1 METQILLRGLS
12 VLPTFGLRRIVAAL
26 DLSLTQSGDIAPQ
39 SKGLRNRGLVIV
51 YRSFKLRGAMK
62 LDLHTHY
69 YPEVFFQMIRDTP
82 SDFSFSKDPT
92 GRTIIT
98 HRGARFFGIT
108 PPMTDPAKR
117 LEDMDRVGIDVEV
130 ISLSTPNI
138 FFADEN
144 RQPEVARILNDAYA
158 ELIARHPN
166 RFKGF
171 ASIPM
176 DSPDAALSEL
186 HRAVDDL
193 KMNGVVLLSNIR
205 GRALTDSVYRPFF
218 EEANRMKL
226 CIFLHP
232 MIPVYSEPYKEY
244 VLGPLVGFPFDTT
257 LAVARM
263 CFAGMLRELPDI
275 RWIIGHLGGAIPYL
289 MERLDNGYRD
299 FAECRVNIDELPS
312 FYLKRL
318 YYDTVTFS
326 SYNLRLARDLV
337 GVDHMVMGSD
347 YPHLLG
353 SIERSVSSI
362 QDLAIPEHEKQKI
375 FSGTALS
382 ILNNV

>member
-1 METQILLRGLS
+1 
-12 VLPTFGLRRIVAAL
+12 
-26 DLSLTQSGDIAPQ
+26 
-39 SKGLRNRGLVIV
+39 
-51 YRSFKLRGAMK
+51 MK
-62 LDLHTHY
+62 FDLHTHY

-82 SDFSFSKDPT
+82 SEFSFDKDPT

-117 LEDMDRVGIDVEV
+117 LEDMDRVGIDIEV

-138 FFADEN
+138 FFADAQ

-158 ELIARHPN
+158 ELIAAHPK

-176 DSPDAALSEL
+176 DNPDAALREL
-186 HRAVDDL
+186 HRAIDEL
-193 KMNGVVLLSNIR
+193 KLNGVVLLSNIQ
-205 GRALTDSVYRPFF
+205 GRALTSPEYRPFF
-218 EEANRMKL
+218 EEADRMQL

-232 MIPVYSEPYKEY
+232 MIPVYSEPFKEY

-263 CFAGMLRELPDI
+263 CFAGMLRELPNI
-275 RWIIGHLGGAIPYL
+275 RWVIGHLGGAIPYL

-312 FYLKRL
+312 VYLKRL

-326 SYNLRLARDLV
+326 SYNLRMVRDLV

-362 QDLAIPEHEKQKI
+362 EDLPMPEHEKQKI
-375 FSGTALS
+375 FSGTAMT

>member
-1 METQILLRGLS
+1 
-12 VLPTFGLRRIVAAL
+12 
-26 DLSLTQSGDIAPQ
+26 
-39 SKGLRNRGLVIV
+39 
-51 YRSFKLRGAMK
+51 MK

-82 SDFSFSKDPT
+82 SEFSFDKDPT

-98 HRGARFFGIT
+98 HRGTRFFGIT

-138 FFADEN
+138 FFADEI
-144 RQPEVARILNDAYA
+144 RQPETARILNDAYA
-158 ELIARHPN
+158 ELIAEHPN

-176 DSPDAALSEL
+176 DDPDAALSEL
-186 HRAVDDL
+186 HRAIDEL
-193 KMNGVVLLSNIR
+193 KMSGVVLLSNIR
-205 GRALTDSVYRPFF
+205 GRALTGPEYRPFF

-232 MIPVYSEPYKEY
+232 MIPLNSEPYREY
-244 VLGPLVGFPFDTT
+244 VLGPLVGFPLDTT

-263 CFAGMLRELPDI
+263 CFAGMLREFPDI
-275 RWIIGHLGGAIPYL
+275 RWVIGHLGGAIPYL

-299 FAECRVNIDELPS
+299 FAECRVHIDELPS
-312 FYLKRL
+312 AYLKRL

-362 QDLAIPEHEKQKI
+362 EDLAIPEDEKQRI

>member
-1 METQILLRGLS
+1 
-12 VLPTFGLRRIVAAL
+12 
-26 DLSLTQSGDIAPQ
+26 
-39 SKGLRNRGLVIV
+39 
-51 YRSFKLRGAMK
+51 MK

-69 YPEVFFQMIRDTP
+69 YPDIFFQMLRDIP
-82 SDFSFSKDPT
+82 SEFSFAKDPT

-98 HRGARFFGIT
+98 HRGARFFGVT
-108 PPMTDPAKR
+108 PPMSDPDKR
-117 LEDMDRVGIDVEV
+117 LQDMDRVGIDVEV

-138 FFADEN
+138 FFAGES
-144 RQPEVARILNDAYA
+144 RQPEVARMLNDAYA
-158 ELIARHPN
+158 ELIARHPD

-176 DSPDAALSEL
+176 DAPDQALDEL
-186 HRAVDDL
+186 HRAIDQL
-193 KMNGVVLLSNIR
+193 KLNGVVLLSNIR
-205 GRALTDSVYRPFF
+205 GRALTSPIYRPFF
-218 EEANRMKL
+218 EEADRMNL

-232 MIPVYSEPYKEY
+232 MLPANPEPYTEY

-263 CFAGMLRELPDI
+263 CFDGMLRDLPNI
-275 RWIIGHLGGAIPYL
+275 RWIVGHLGGAIPYL
-289 MERLDNGYRD
+289 MERLDSGYRD
-299 FAECRVNIDELPS
+299 FAECRVKIDQPPS
-312 FYLKRL
+312 TYLKKL

-326 SYNLRLARDLV
+326 SFNLRMVRDLV

-362 QDLAIPEHEKQKI
+362 QDLLIPEYEKQRI
-375 FSGTALS
+375 FSETALS

>member
-1 METQILLRGLS
+1 
-12 VLPTFGLRRIVAAL
+12 
-26 DLSLTQSGDIAPQ
+26 
-39 SKGLRNRGLVIV
+39 
-51 YRSFKLRGAMK
+51 MK
-62 LDLHTHY
+62 IDVHTHY
-69 YPEVFFQMIRDTP
+69 YPEVFFKLLRDIP
-82 SDFSFSKDPT
+82 SEFSFATDPT

-98 HRGARFFGIT
+98 HHGARFFGVT
-108 PPMTDPAKR
+108 PPMSDPQKR

-130 ISLSTPNI
+130 ISISTPNI
-138 FFADEN
+138 FFADET

-158 ELIARHPN
+158 DLIARHPA

-176 DSPDAALSEL
+176 DSPDAAIAEL
-186 HRAVDDL
+186 HRAIHEL
-193 KMNGVVLLSNIR
+193 KLNGVVLLSNIK
-205 GRALTDSVYRPFF
+205 GRALTSPTYRPFF
-218 EEANRMKL
+218 EEANRLNL

-232 MIPVYSEPYKEY
+232 MLPPNPEPFTEY

-263 CFAGMLRELPDI
+263 CFDGMLRELPNI
-275 RWIIGHLGGAIPYL
+275 RWIIGHLGGAVPYL
-289 MERLDNGYRD
+289 MERLDSGYRD
-299 FAECRVNIDELPS
+299 FAECRVNIDQPPS
-312 FYLKRL
+312 TYLKKL

-326 SYNLRLARDLV
+326 PHNLLLARDLV

-362 QDLAIPEHEKQKI
+362 EDQAISEHEKQKI
-375 FSGTALS
+375 FSGNVLG
-382 ILNNV
+382 ILNSV

>member
-1 METQILLRGLS
+1 MKI
-12 VLPTFGLRRIVAAL
+12 
-26 DLSLTQSGDIAPQ
+26 DI
-39 SKGLRNRGLVIV
+39 
-51 YRSFKLRGAMK
+51 
-62 LDLHTHY
+62 HTHY
-69 YPEVFFQMIRDTP
+69 YPEIFFQMIRDTP
-82 SDFSFSKDPT
+82 SEFSFAKDPT

-98 HRGARFFGIT
+98 HRGARFFGVT
-108 PPMTDPAKR
+108 PPMSNVNQR
-117 LEDMDRVGIDVEV
+117 LEDMDRVGIDCEV

-138 FFADEN
+138 FFADEAG
-144 RQPEVARILNDAYA
+144 QPEVARVLNDAYA
-158 ELIARHPN
+158 ELISNHPK

-176 DSPDAALSEL
+176 DAPDAALTEL
-186 HRAVDDL
+186 HRAIDEL
-193 KMNGVVLLSNIR
+193 KLNGVVLLSNIK
-205 GRALTDSVYRPFF
+205 GRALTSPIYRPFF

-232 MIPVYSEPYKEY
+232 MLPANPEPFTEY

-275 RWIIGHLGGAIPYL
+275 RWIIGHLGGAVPYL
-289 MERLDNGYRD
+289 MERLDSGYRD
-299 FAECRVNIDELPS
+299 FAECRVNIDQKPS
-312 FYLKRL
+312 TYLKNL

-326 SYNLRLARDLV
+326 GYNLRMVRDLV
-337 GVDHMVMGSD
+337 GTEHMLMGSD

-362 QDLAIPEHEKQKI
+362 AELAIPDREKERT

>member
-1 METQILLRGLS
+1 
-12 VLPTFGLRRIVAAL
+12 
-26 DLSLTQSGDIAPQ
+26 
-39 SKGLRNRGLVIV
+39 
-51 YRSFKLRGAMK
+51 MK
-62 LDLHTHY
+62 IDVHTHY
-69 YPEVFFQMIRDTP
+69 YPEVFFQMLREIP
-82 SDFSFSKDPT
+82 SEFSFAKDPT

-98 HRGARFFGIT
+98 HRGARFFGVT
-108 PPMTDPAKR
+108 PPMSDPNKR

-130 ISLSTPNI
+130 ISVSTPNI
-138 FFADEN
+138 FFADET

-158 ELIARHPN
+158 DLIAKHPN

-176 DSPDAALSEL
+176 DAPDAAMAEL
-186 HRAVDDL
+186 HRAIDEL
-193 KMNGVVLLSNIR
+193 KLNGVVLLSNIK
-205 GRALTDSVYRPFF
+205 GRALTSPIYRPFF
-218 EEANRMKL
+218 EEANRMNL

-232 MIPVYSEPYKEY
+232 MLPANPEPYTEY

-263 CFAGMLRELPDI
+263 CFDGMLRELPNI

-289 MERLDNGYRD
+289 MERLDSGYRD
-299 FAECRVNIDELPS
+299 FAECRVNIDQPPS
-312 FYLKRL
+312 TYLKKL

-362 QDLAIPEHEKQKI
+362 EELAIPEYEKQKI
-375 FSGTALS
+375 FSSTALS